1 MGDEMSLF
9 DVAFDSYKKDAL
21 QEVKDELKQELDQ
34 KVRQEVKQT
43 LKPALKKL
51 REEFELQ
58 LIDEKIRI
66 FKSLIANGYPEEEV
80 YKIIFEDLKE

>member
-21 QEVKDELKQELDQ
+21 QEVKDELKQEIRD
-34 KVRQEVKQT
+34 EVERIF
-43 LKPALKKL
+43 KPELKKL
-51 REEFELQ
+51 REEFDLQ
-58 LIDEKIRI
+58 LIEEKIRI

-80 YKIIFEDLKE
+80 YKIIFEDLHE

>member
-21 QEVKDELKQELDQ
+21 QEVKDELKQEIRD
-34 KVRQEVKQT
+34 EVERIF
-43 LKPALKKL
+43 KPELKKL
-51 REEFELQ
+51 REEFDLQ
-58 LIDEKIRI
+58 LIEEKIRI

-80 YKIIFEDLKE
+80 YKIIFEDLVE